1 MSDTLYGLLA
11 VLGSI
16 ISFGMYSLP
25 VKSQKVKEA
34 NVSPMVFQVYAGLA
48 VSLSSLLVLT
58 YNEFIWSWWGVLGA
72 GLWMSSQ
79 PFAFFAIN
87 LIGVALA
94 PAIWAGT
101 TIVVS
106 FIWGAALFGEGV
118 QVGLCVLAIVVLIA
132 GIAGVT
138 ASGTDLPHHLAAKIF
153 KNYHAVAQDHHDEVK
168 DESHEKDPINSSTV
182 TKSSTSTRMK
192 KILGVICALIM
203 GVMNGSLMVPFT
215 LYVDE
220 QDPQEDEVVELG
232 YLASFSIGI
241 FIVTPI
247 VFAVFFLLARQ
258 KPVFHFKVAFIPGLT
273 TGILWSIGNFC
284 SLYATLYLGS
294 TVGYPLTQTCIV
306 VSGLFG
312 IFYFHEIHGPAIWT
326 YAISTAIVLGGAAM
340 LAYFGA

>member
-101 TIVVS
+101 TIV
-106 FIWGAALFGEGV
+106 
-118 QVGLCVLAIVVLIA
+118 
-132 GIAGVT
+132 
-138 ASGTDLPHHLAAKIF
+138 
-153 KNYHAVAQDHHDEVK
+153 
-168 DESHEKDPINSSTV
+168 
-182 TKSSTSTRMK
+182 
-192 KILGVICALIM
+192 
-203 GVMNGSLMVPFT
+203 GS
-215 LYVDE
+215 
-220 QDPQEDEVVELG
+220 
-232 YLASFSIGI
+232 
-241 FIVTPI
+241 
-247 VFAVFFLLARQ
+247 
-258 KPVFHFKVAFIPGLT
+258 
-273 TGILWSIGNFC
+273 
-284 SLYATLYLGS
+284 
-294 TVGYPLTQTCIV
+294 
-306 VSGLFG
+306 
-312 IFYFHEIHGPAIWT
+312 
-326 YAISTAIVLGGAAM
+326 
-340 LAYFGA
+340 